1 MAEGH
6 PCGLQP
12 SSPCCLSMATL
23 GNCLCGLECAG
34 GREWGRGE
42 RRGGERSVWPRQP
55 RPTRTSG
62 AEGPCPTRVRP
73 FAPTGQL
80 GHPWKI
86 PGASTNPW
94 SIHQSLERVLTLQG
108 QEEGFPQSLCF
119 KPAPVRPMRVNRN
132 TSGPGETLALS
143 LHPGLSPSLPHS
155 FQLFNFP
162 SPWQHLKAG
171 RLKYKSPPNH
181 YEQDLSAPFRAVGP
195 E

>member
-1 MAEGH
+1 MGKRRKE
-6 PCGLQP
+6 
-12 SSPCCLSMATL
+12 
-23 GNCLCGLECAG
+23 
-34 GREWGRGE
+34 GRGALGVAKAATSHQDI
-42 RRGGERSVWPRQP
+42 RGRGSLSHLGQTLHPHWP
-55 RPTRTSG
+55 
-62 AEGPCPTRVRP
+62 AGPP
-73 FAPTGQL
+73 L
-80 GHPWKI
+80 E
-86 PGASTNPW
+86 NPW
-94 SIHQSLERVLTLQG
+94 SIHQSLERVLTLHG

-119 KPAPVRPMRVNRN
+119 KPAPVRPMRVNQN

-181 YEQDLSAPFRAVGP
+181 YEQDLSALFRAVGP